1 MLNYSEY
8 FIVFQVSIVM
18 ALLMF
23 LVTMMIFIFL
33 KIPKVF
39 EELTGDLT
47 KTYVII
53 HKKKKNFVIEKSIVM
68 IHTEEVIY

>member
-8 FIVFQVSIVM
+8 FIIFQVSIVM

-23 LVTMMIFIFL
+23 FVTMTIFISL
-33 KIPKVF
+33 KIPQVF

-47 KTYVII
+47 KTYVVT
-53 HKKKKNFVIEKSIVM
+53 HENKNNFVVEKSIVM
-68 IHTEEVIY
+68 IHTEEVI

>member
-18 ALLMF
+18 SLLMF
-23 LVTMMIFIFL
+23 FVTMMIFISL
-33 KIPKVF
+33 KIPQVF

-47 KTYVII
+47 KTYVVT
-53 HKKKKNFVIEKSIVM
+53 HKKKNNFVVEKSIVM
-68 IHTEEVIY
+68 IHTEEVI